1 MRAAYEW
8 FAQVSVWW
16 WPRFADH
23 LWQTTLFVL
32 VILAVVFVL
41 RRSPARI
48 RHSFY
53 ILAGAKFIIPATLFV
68 FLAYQAGIAFGAPAS
83 LLMTSHTN
91 LPRRSY
97 CSALATVPLRP
108 VYRGFF
114 FASQVPCP
122 SFCATI
128 RVMHVLKVRSH
139 QREEL
144 VEFTEEVQ
152 EKLTASGEQ
161 EGVVVL
167 YVQHTT
173 AGLTVNEN
181 ADPDVPRDMLHLL
194 RTLVPQHGMG
204 FRHGEENSDAHIKA
218 TLVGSSVTIPFRGGK
233 LLLGRWQGIFL
244 CEFDG
249 GRERQVI
256 MMVR

>member
-1 MRAAYEW
+1 MY
-8 FAQVSVWW
+8 
-16 WPRFADH
+16 
-23 LWQTTLFVL
+23 
-32 VILAVVFVL
+32 
-41 RRSPARI
+41 
-48 RHSFY
+48 
-53 ILAGAKFIIPATLFV
+53 
-68 FLAYQAGIAFGAPAS
+68 
-83 LLMTSHTN
+83 
-91 LPRRSY
+91 
-97 CSALATVPLRP
+97 
-108 VYRGFF
+108 
-114 FASQVPCP
+114 
-122 SFCATI
+122 
-128 RVMHVLKVRSH
+128 VLKVRSH

-144 VEFTEEVQ
+144 VEFTNEVQ
-152 EKLTASGEQ
+152 RQLKESGAS

-194 RTLVPQHGMG
+194 RTLIPQHGMG

-218 TLVGSSVTIPFRGGK
+218 SLVGFSVTIPFQAGE

-249 GRERQVI
+249 GRERKVI